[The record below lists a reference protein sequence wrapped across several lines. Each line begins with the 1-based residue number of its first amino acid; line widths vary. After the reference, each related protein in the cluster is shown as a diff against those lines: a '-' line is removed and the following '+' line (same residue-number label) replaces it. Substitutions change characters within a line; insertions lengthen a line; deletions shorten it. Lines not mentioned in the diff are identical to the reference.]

1 MAGKIQLP
9 PFITSLSAKLLV
21 LTAIFVLLAEILI
34 FAPSIARFRYVY
46 LQEHLADAH
55 LAILALDATDD
66 MMVSEDL
73 EKELLSHVNALAVA
87 LQRPGQGRLKLM
99 SSAEVEIDATY
110 DLREESFFGLIK
122 DAFVALGQTR
132 HRVLRI
138 VGHSPKNK
146 DVLVEVV
153 MSETPMRWDMYEY
166 SWRILALSLGIAL
179 MTAALVFI
187 SLHWLMV
194 QPLRRITR
202 SMIRFRDSP
211 EDATRII
218 APSSR
223 SDEVGVAESELAS
236 MQVSL
241 QSSLGQ
247 KTRLAAIGTAAAKIN
262 HDLRNGLAT
271 ARLISD
277 RLNRSEDPEVR
288 EVAPVLL
295 AAIDR
300 AVHICGQMLN
310 FSKEGAPQLD
320 IMDFDLHELAGE
332 VADTIQ
338 VAESVDITVQNH
350 IPPGTNV
357 SGDWE
362 QLYRVFEN
370 LARNAEQAG
379 AKTAEI
385 RLQEELDCLIVSIAD
400 DGPGI
405 PPEIRSNLFKPF
417 KGSTRKNGSGL
428 GLAITR
434 DLMRAHGGDIWLDV
448 SELGGACFCLEL
460 PIKSNVTSAKSQVF
474 G

>member
-1 MAGKIQLP
+1 MPSKLQLP
-9 PFITSLSAKLLV
+9 PFVTSLSAKLLI

-34 FAPSIARFRYVY
+34 FAPSIGRFRLVY

-73 EKELLSHVNALAVA
+73 EKELLSHVNALTVV
-87 LQRPGQGRLKLM
+87 LKRPGQGKLM
-99 SSAEVEIDATY
+99 LMSGADVEVDATY

-122 DAFVALGQTR
+122 DAFVALAQSR
-132 HRVLRI
+132 HRILRVI
-138 VGHSPKNK
+138 GPSPKNK

-153 MSETPMRWDMYEY
+153 MSEAPLRMDMFDY

-179 MTAALVFI
+179 MTAALVFV
-187 SLHWLMV
+187 SLHRLLV

-202 SMIRFRDSP
+202 NMITFRDAP
-211 EDATRII
+211 EDVTRVIK
-218 APSSR
+218 PSKR
-223 SDEVGVAESELAS
+223 TDEVGVAERELSS
-236 MQVSL
+236 MQGSL
-241 QSSLGQ
+241 QESLGQ

-277 RLNRSEDPEVR
+277 RLNRSDDPEVR

-295 AAIDR
+295 SAIDR

-310 FSKEGAPQLD
+310 FSKEGKPQLD
-320 IMDFDLHELAGE
+320 IMEFDLHELTGE
-332 VADTIQ
+332 VADTID
-338 VAESVDITVQNH
+338 VAESVDLAVINH
-350 IPPGTNV
+350 IPPGTLI

-379 AKTAEI
+379 ASTVEI
-385 RLQEELDCLIVSIAD
+385 RLQNELDCFIVSIAD

-405 PPEIRSNLFKPF
+405 PPEIRNNLFKPF
-417 KGSTRKNGSGL
+417 KGSTRKDGSGL

-460 PIKSNVTSAKSQVF
+460 PIKSGATGEKFQVF

>member
-1 MAGKIQLP
+1 MTPKLHLP

-21 LTAIFVLLAEILI
+21 LTAMFVLLAEILI
-34 FAPSIARFRYVY
+34 FAPSIGRFRFVS
-46 LQEHLADAH
+46 LQEQLADAH

-73 EKELLSHVNALAVA
+73 EKELLSHVNALAVG
-87 LQRPGQGRLKLM
+87 LTRPGQGKLM
-99 SSAEVEIDATY
+99 LMDGADVVVDATY

-122 DAFVALGQTR
+122 DAFVTLGQDR

-138 VGHSPKNK
+138 IGLSPK
-146 DVLVEVV
+146 DPEVLVEVV
-153 MSETPMRWDMYEY
+153 MSETRLRMEMFDY

-179 MTAALVFI
+179 MTAALVFV
-187 SLHWLMV
+187 SLHRLLV
-194 QPLRRITR
+194 QPMRRITY
-202 SMIRFRDSP
+202 SMIVFREAP
-211 EDATRII
+211 EDAGRII
-218 APSSR
+218 IPSR
-223 SDEVGVAESELAS
+223 RTDEVGVAEQELAS
-236 MQVSL
+236 MQQSL
-241 QSSLGQ
+241 QASLGQ
-247 KTRLAAIGTAAAKIN
+247 KNRLAALGTAAAKIN

-277 RLNRSEDPEVR
+277 RLKRSDDPEVR

-310 FSKEGAPQLD
+310 FTKEGTPRLD
-320 IMDFDLHELAGE
+320 ITNFDLHDLASE
-332 VADTIQ
+332 VVDTIGA
-338 VAESVDITVQNH
+338 AESVCLLVQNH
-350 IPPGTNV
+350 IPPGMEV

-379 AKTAEI
+379 ASVVEI
-385 RLQEELDCLIVSIAD
+385 RMQQEPDCLIVTVAD
-400 DGPGI
+400 NGPGI
-405 PPEIRSNLFKPF
+405 PAEIQNNLFKPF
-417 KGSTRKNGSGL
+417 KGSTRQNGSGL

-460 PIKSNVTSAKSQVF
+460 PLGDSVTARSDQLF

>member
-1 MAGKIQLP
+1 MSAKLQLP
-9 PFITSLSAKLLV
+9 PFITSLSAKLLI
-21 LTAIFVLLAEILI
+21 LTAVFVLLAEILI
-34 FAPSIARFRYVY
+34 FAPSIGRFRLVY

-66 MMVSEDL
+66 MMVDEDL
-73 EKELLSHVNALAVA
+73 EKELLRHVNALGLV
-87 LQRPGQGRLKLM
+87 LKRPGQGKLM
-99 SSAEVEIDATY
+99 LMSGAEVEVDATY

-122 DAFVALGQTR
+122 DAFAVLGQSR
-132 HRVLRI
+132 HRILRVI
-138 VGHSPKNK
+138 GPSPKNEN
-146 DVLVEVV
+146 VLVEVV
-153 MSETPMRWDMYEY
+153 MSEAPLRMDMLDY

-179 MTAALVFI
+179 MTAALVFV
-187 SLHWLMV
+187 SLHRLLV
-194 QPLRRITR
+194 QPLRYITR
-202 SMIRFRDSP
+202 NMIFFREAP
-211 EDATRII
+211 EDFTRVIC
-218 APSSR
+218 PSNR
-223 SDEVGVAESELAS
+223 SDEVGLAERELAS
-236 MQVSL
+236 MQGSL
-241 QSSLGQ
+241 QASLGQ

-277 RLNRSEDPEVR
+277 RLNRSDDPEVR

-295 AAIDR
+295 SAIDR

-320 IMDFDLHELAGE
+320 IMEFDLHELTGE
-332 VADTIQ
+332 VSDTIE
-338 VAESVDITVQNH
+338 VAESVDISVINH
-350 IPPGTNV
+350 VPPGTLV

-370 LARNAEQAG
+370 LSRNAEQAG
-379 AKTAEI
+379 ATTVDI
-385 RLQEELDCLIVSIAD
+385 RLQQEPDCLIVSIAD

-405 PPEIRSNLFKPF
+405 PSEIRNNLFKPF

-460 PIKSNVTSAKSQVF
+460 PLGNSVLSNREQIF

>member
-1 MAGKIQLP
+1 MPAKLQLP
-9 PFITSLSAKLLV
+9 PFVTSLSAKLLI

-34 FAPSIARFRYVY
+34 FAPSIGRFRLVY

-66 MMVSEDL
+66 MMVGEDL
-73 EKELLSHVNALAVA
+73 EKELLSHVNALTVV
-87 LQRPGQGRLKLM
+87 LTRPGQGKLM
-99 SSAEVEIDATY
+99 LMNGADVEVDATY

-122 DAFVALGQTR
+122 DAFVVLAQSR
-132 HRVLRI
+132 HRVLRVI
-138 VGHSPKNK
+138 GPSPKNK

-153 MSETPMRWDMYEY
+153 MSEAPLRMDMFDY

-179 MTAALVFI
+179 MTAALVFV
-187 SLHWLMV
+187 SLHRLLV

-202 SMIRFRDSP
+202 NMITFRDAP
-211 EDATRII
+211 EDVTRVIE
-218 APSSR
+218 PSSR
-223 SDEVGVAESELAS
+223 TDEVGVAERELSS
-236 MQVSL
+236 MQGSL
-241 QSSLGQ
+241 QESLGQ

-277 RLNRSEDPEVR
+277 RLNRSDDPEVR

-295 AAIDR
+295 SAIDR

-310 FSKEGAPQLD
+310 FSKEGKPQLD
-320 IMDFDLHELAGE
+320 VMEFDLHELTGE
-332 VADTIQ
+332 VADTID
-338 VAESVDITVQNH
+338 VAESVDLNVINH
-350 IPPGTNV
+350 IPPGTFV

-379 AKTAEI
+379 ASTVDI
-385 RLQEELDCLIVSIAD
+385 RLQQEPDCLIVSIAD

-405 PPEIRSNLFKPF
+405 PVEIRNNLFKPF
-417 KGSTRKNGSGL
+417 KGSTRKDGSGL

-460 PIKSNVTSAKSQVF
+460 PLGDSITNRNEHLF